1 MQYHS
6 AASYLDKPFLS
17 VELTIT
23 AKPSAMGLHKV
34 GLIFDDAITGHP
46 FGTTMATT
54 MMVVGHLV

>member
-6 AASYLDKPFLS
+6 AASYLDKLFLS

-23 AKPSAMGLHKV
+23 AKPSAMSLHKV
-34 GLIFDDAITGHP
+34 GLIFDDAITAGHP
-46 FGTTMATT
+46 FGTMATT